1 MKYCQK
7 CGAFL
12 PDDAQFCA
20 DCGNSVSGSFSQP
33 TTYQPQ
39 PVRTQP
45 VPSQQPYPQQYSSS
59 PQAWLQCRSCN
70 AMIPYSPQTPV
81 YNCPVC
87 GRPLSGRAEKSFW
100 SVGRILMLLSI
111 FLTLAG
117 TFLPFFSYS
126 VLGMEYNIHL
136 WSEKFMSSA
145 IIIAGI
151 LFISLVVTIGSNKT
165 KGVGATIGALLILA
179 DIFLNYTSNQERL
192 TNLDTGLGVMD
203 LSGLLSPGP
212 GFYLMVI
219 GCVGMIISCIVM
231 FASSSK

>member
-1 MKYCQK
+1 
-7 CGAFL
+7 
-12 PDDAQFCA
+12 
-20 DCGNSVSGSFSQP
+20 
-33 TTYQPQ
+33 
-39 PVRTQP
+39 
-45 VPSQQPYPQQYSSS
+45 
-59 PQAWLQCRSCN
+59 
-70 AMIPYSPQTPV
+70 
-81 YNCPVC
+81 
-87 GRPLSGRAEKSFW
+87 
-100 SVGRILMLLSI
+100 
-111 FLTLAG
+111 
-117 TFLPFFSYS
+117 
-126 VLGMEYNIHL
+126 
-136 WSEKFMSSA
+136 MSSA